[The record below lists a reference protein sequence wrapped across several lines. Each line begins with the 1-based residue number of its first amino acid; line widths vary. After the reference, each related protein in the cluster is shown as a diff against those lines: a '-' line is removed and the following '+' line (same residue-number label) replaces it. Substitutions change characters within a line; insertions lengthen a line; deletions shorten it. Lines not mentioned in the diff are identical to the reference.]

1 MESDRF
7 VTDLD
12 GPGDHRARGRG
23 DGPEAVAAQ
32 IADAVE
38 SLTALWAIAAQ
49 EASLRLSPHQ
59 LRALRTLQ
67 AAPGLN
73 LTSLADRLDIG
84 LPTAS
89 RLCDRLA
96 AAGLLERAP
105 HPGTRREVQLRLT
118 AHGRHV
124 LREVAARRTRALTTA
139 LEAMQPAE
147 RAALRRGLRGFLTAR
162 RTALPR
168 VDGTDATA
176 GTHGMDATQDPED
189 THGTEGTANLYGS
202 HGMNGAEDTASLDGP
217 GGPGGPGGADG
228 GGVARGTDRSRGHQ

>member
-1 MESDRF
+1 M
-7 VTDLD
+7 TDLD
-12 GPGDHRARGRG
+12 GPGDHRARGRS

-38 SLTALWAIAAQ
+38 SLTALWAVAAQ

-118 AHGRHV
+118 AHGQRI
-124 LREVAARRTRALTTA
+124 LSDVAVRRAQALTAA
-139 LEAMQPAE
+139 LEAMAPAE
-147 RAALRRGLRGFLTAR
+147 RAALSRGLRGFLAAR
-162 RTALPR
+162 RTAVPR
-168 VDGTDATA
+168 VDGT
-176 GTHGMDATQDPED
+176 
-189 THGTEGTANLYGS
+189 EG
-202 HGMNGAEDTASLDGP
+202 P
-217 GGPGGPGGADG
+217 
-228 GGVARGTDRSRGHQ
+228 RGRR

>member
-32 IADAVE
+32 ITDAVE
-38 SLTALWAIAAQ
+38 SLTTLWAVAAQ

-67 AAPGLN
+67 ATPGLN

-96 AAGLLERAP
+96 AAGLLERVP

-118 AHGRHV
+118 AHGHHV
-124 LREVAARRTRALTTA
+124 LRDVADRRAQALTTA

-147 RAALRRGLRGFLTAR
+147 RAALSRGLRGFLAAR
-162 RTALPR
+162 RAAVPR
-168 VDGTDATA
+168 ADGTD
-176 GTHGMDATQDPED
+176 
-189 THGTEGTANLYGS
+189 
-202 HGMNGAEDTASLDGP
+202 GP
-217 GGPGGPGGADG
+217 
-228 GGVARGTDRSRGHQ
+228 RGHR